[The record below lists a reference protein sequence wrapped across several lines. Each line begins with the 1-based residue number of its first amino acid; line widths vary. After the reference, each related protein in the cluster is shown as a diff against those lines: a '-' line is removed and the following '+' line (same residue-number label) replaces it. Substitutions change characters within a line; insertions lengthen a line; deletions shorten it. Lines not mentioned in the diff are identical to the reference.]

1 MKIFKYLR
9 YVNYICEHYRNLPNK
24 FKSEIVTHC
33 MANVSGSLIASVG
46 ESLKHGI
53 TRDTL
58 VDILAYTL
66 PRVVPNIILNRREEI
81 IPLILS
87 AIYLHSNSSER
98 DKLLQMLFNLKKRPQ
113 EDERQMILAGQ

>member
-1 MKIFKYLR
+1 
-9 YVNYICEHYRNLPNK
+9 
-24 FKSEIVTHC
+24 
-33 MANVSGSLIASVG
+33 MANVSGSLIASMG

>member
-1 MKIFKYLR
+1 MEILR
-9 YVNYICEHYRNLPNK
+9 IQDALIVHIERYRDLPAK
-24 FKSEIVTHC
+24 FKSEIATHC
-33 MANVSGSLIASVG
+33 MANVSESLMSSVE

-87 AIYLHSNSSER
+87 AIHLHSNSSER
-98 DKLLQMLFNLKKRPQ
+98 EKLLQLLFNLKKRPQ
-113 EDERQMILAGQ
+113 EDERQMILAG